1 VELDQRTGGGMGVG
15 MGMAKD
21 SNVWEG
27 YNPSD
32 YKNLNISKEVSE
44 LFKYITE

>member
-1 VELDQRTGGGMGVG
+1 MGVG
-15 MGMAKD
+15 MPKD

-32 YKNLNISKEVSE
+32 YKNLNISNKSYVPAD
-44 LFKYITE
+44 